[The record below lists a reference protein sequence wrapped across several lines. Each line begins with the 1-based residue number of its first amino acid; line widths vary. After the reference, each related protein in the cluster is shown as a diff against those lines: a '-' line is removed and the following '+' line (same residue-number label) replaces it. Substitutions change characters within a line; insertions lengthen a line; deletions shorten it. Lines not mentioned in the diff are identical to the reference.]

1 MAITVHTRPLT
12 PGATDEPVTVEGA
25 MSWLVTQGG
34 QLDLHADKGDIVA
47 TFASGSWLYAERV
60 T

>member
-1 MAITVHTRPLT
+1 
-12 PGATDEPVTVEGA
+12 